1 MIKKAKEYR
10 SKENQILRDK
20 EIKQQKVFENLTK
33 LAKRRKLVS
42 NQANSKST
50 LSIENQNLTER
61 SDLGITLVSKNLS
74 VLKSVSKNQLHSSKL
89 IKTQKKPKMKK
100 ITQKWESPNKMLSS
114 DSELE
119 DLSPER
125 YAEYWNIISQFN
137 SEKADKWRAMP
148 LQRQHKNQE
157 QHLMT
162 PPKIDKIQW
171 DGLNEINEGTQNGWL
186 ASQHKTDKNSD
197 ISPSHDTERR
207 SKSSISNKEEFE
219 LPKEINQSNLGKESE
234 VTNPTPFAFKREYE
248 YLQRQSVDDT
258 INEKILDKPVKMESR
273 PSASHR
279 PFYKSIIAIT
289 AAVVVQNYWREY
301 IKRKKGKKNLINCG
315 KEALESI
322 KNNIQASL
330 IESKNPKTES
340 FNFLTAYNDPK
351 QKDEEAKVVKQP
363 SNNSQNAKNKFLYDQ
378 ESDAEVNENKKL
390 KRISPKDYLVPDQK
404 DSIEADKAGPKIR
417 SIKEQISQKEHIG
430 YEVWKEKDQHKQSP
444 KHKPVGILENPIE
457 IIKDM
462 KKNKDKITD
471 ILSKS
476 KSKRHSIWSEH
487 GDSENSFDSNGWL
500 KNRQNSSFNFFN
512 HNKLGVPSTDHSI
525 NSIILSNDKNRS
537 DKSNKN
543 IFLIDHKPQAS
554 IIKPKEQDLQKEIE
568 YEPIKLKDSK
578 GKPPMVEIVK
588 PNLHEKSKSVSTKTQ
603 EVDLT
608 EKNKDS
614 HSFVHEKSSNNERSL
629 VDYLNEKFEK
639 EIGNKSNERSKVN
652 RDFLNPEDNNN
663 KNDLKEP
670 SKSQSN
676 SFSPEIPR
684 EAIEKETSDL
694 DQSENTRHISLK
706 NFDPEPNQKSGLD
719 DQNVQTNWLENYL

>member
-10 SKENQILRDK
+10 SKENQILREK

-162 PPKIDKIQW
+162 PPKIEKFQW

-197 ISPSHDTERR
+197 ISPSHDSERR

-258 INEKILDKPVKMESR
+258 INEKIIDKPVKMESR

-340 FNFLTAYNDPK
+340 FNFLTECNDAPK
-351 QKDEEAKVVKQP
+351 QNYEEAKVVKQP

-378 ESDAEVNENKKL
+378 VSEADANENK
-390 KRISPKDYLVPDQK
+390 
-404 DSIEADKAGPKIR
+404 
-417 SIKEQISQKEHIG
+417 
-430 YEVWKEKDQHKQSP
+430 
-444 KHKPVGILENPIE
+444 
-457 IIKDM
+457 
-462 KKNKDKITD
+462 
-471 ILSKS
+471 
-476 KSKRHSIWSEH
+476 
-487 GDSENSFDSNGWL
+487 
-500 KNRQNSSFNFFN
+500 
-512 HNKLGVPSTDHSI
+512 
-525 NSIILSNDKNRS
+525 
-537 DKSNKN
+537 
-543 IFLIDHKPQAS
+543 
-554 IIKPKEQDLQKEIE
+554 
-568 YEPIKLKDSK
+568 
-578 GKPPMVEIVK
+578 
-588 PNLHEKSKSVSTKTQ
+588 
-603 EVDLT
+603 
-608 EKNKDS
+608 
-614 HSFVHEKSSNNERSL
+614 
-629 VDYLNEKFEK
+629 
-639 EIGNKSNERSKVN
+639 
-652 RDFLNPEDNNN
+652 
-663 KNDLKEP
+663 
-670 SKSQSN
+670 
-676 SFSPEIPR
+676 
-684 EAIEKETSDL
+684 
-694 DQSENTRHISLK
+694 
-706 NFDPEPNQKSGLD
+706 
-719 DQNVQTNWLENYL
+719 